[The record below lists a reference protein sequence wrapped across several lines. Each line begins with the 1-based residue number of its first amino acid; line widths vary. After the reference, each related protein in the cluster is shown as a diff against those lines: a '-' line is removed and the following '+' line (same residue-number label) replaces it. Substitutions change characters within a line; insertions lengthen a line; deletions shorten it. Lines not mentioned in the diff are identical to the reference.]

1 MKLRWLVALGAVAYL
16 AFAIVTLPA
25 SVLLDRFR
33 DAGVTAA
40 GVEGTAW
47 KGRAQLLQIQG
58 VNVGSVDWDL
68 HALALLALK
77 VRADVK
83 VTRSEGFLQS
93 QVDMGSG
100 PIRFSNLSASVP
112 LSALSGVAPQ
122 GWNGTVNM
130 KFSELVLDAGW
141 PVVANG
147 TAEILNLASSSQRS
161 PLSGSY
167 KLTFPAPH
175 SRPADDLLVGALND
189 LGGPLAISGT
199 VELRRNRSYLLN
211 GLVSARPEAPQNL
224 ANQLQILGPADAQG
238 RRPFTLEGT
247 L

>member
-1 MKLRWLVALGAVAYL
+1 MKLRWLIALGIVAYL
-16 AFAIVTLPA
+16 VFAIVTLPA

-33 DAGVTAA
+33 DAGLTAA

-58 VNVGSVDWDL
+58 VNVGSVEWDL

-83 VTRSEGFLQS
+83 VTRGEGFLQS
-93 QVDMGSG
+93 QVDVGSG
-100 PIRFSNLSASVP
+100 SIELVDLSASVP
-112 LSALSGVAPQ
+112 LAALSGIAPQ

-130 KFSELVLDAGW
+130 RFAELVLDAGW
-141 PVVANG
+141 PVHANG
-147 TAEILNLASSSQRS
+147 TAEILNLESSSQRS
-161 PLSGSY
+161 PVSGSY
-167 KLTFPAPH
+167 KLAFPA
-175 SRPADDLLVGALND
+175 SEAQSADGSLVGAIND

-199 VELRRNRSYLLN
+199 VELRRDRSYLLN
-211 GLVSARPEAPQNL
+211 GLVAARPEAPQNL
-224 ANQLQILGPADAQG
+224 ANQLQILGPADAEG